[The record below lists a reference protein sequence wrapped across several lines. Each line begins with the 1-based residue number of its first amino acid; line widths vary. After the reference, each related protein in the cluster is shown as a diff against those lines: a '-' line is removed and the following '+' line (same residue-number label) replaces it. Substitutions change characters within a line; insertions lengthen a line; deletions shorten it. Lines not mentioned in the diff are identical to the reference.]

1 MKPIEYKL
9 VDKPKYIKNE
19 KEVIDTNEW
28 DDGKMIAYNPE
39 WLTEATGKSYL
50 NQKLEANNLMLVEY
64 MNNKE
69 KYTYIATWKKKQ
81 FKIEHI
87 VEYYYLNQDKIIAF
101 YSEKIGD
108 YSKRMLM
115 SCFIWRRKQAIQ

>member
-9 VDKPKYIKNE
+9 VDKPKYIKDE
-19 KEVIDTNEW
+19 KEVIDINEW

-39 WLTEATGKSYL
+39 WLIESMGKT
-50 NQKLEANNLMLVEY
+50 NPRLEANNLMLVEY

-69 KYTYIATWKKKQ
+69 KYTYIASWKKKQ

-101 YSEKIGD
+101 YSEKCAD
-108 YSKRMLM
+108 YKRTLM
-115 SCFIWRRKQAIQ
+115 SCFIWRRKQQIQ